1 MKFKKNG
8 EMSMME
14 KQKTPFGFADP
25 WPLQKREQGKPGYL
39 KKLFLAVE
47 PVMQK
52 RFVGKKR
59 KVIRNLLLD
68 PAYQLK

>member
-1 MKFKKNG
+1 M
-8 EMSMME
+8 EMR
-14 KQKTPFGFADP
+14 KIPFGVANP
-25 WPLQKREQGKPGYL
+25 WPLQIREVASPGYL
-39 KKLFLAVE
+39 KNLMLAIE

-52 RFVGKKR
+52 KFVGNGR